1 MCETSIQSKP
11 GLAQDIVDFMH
22 ECLGKDHPESY
33 LIAVLHKVQNR
44 YGYLSREHMD
54 EVAQC
59 LQVPS
64 AVVSGVATFYHYFRL
79 KPRGKYAISVCLGT
93 ACFVKGADKILDMIK
108 NELGIEMG
116 ETSPDGM
123 FSLEESRC
131 LGVCAMAPVV
141 TINNRIYGNVSPKQV
156 PDMLHRL
163 RGEEEEES

>member
-22 ECLGKDHPESY
+22 ECLVKDHPESY

-93 ACFVKGADKILDMIK
+93 ACFVKGADKILDVIK

-116 ETSPDGM
+116 ETSSDGM

-163 RGEEEEES
+163 RGEDEES